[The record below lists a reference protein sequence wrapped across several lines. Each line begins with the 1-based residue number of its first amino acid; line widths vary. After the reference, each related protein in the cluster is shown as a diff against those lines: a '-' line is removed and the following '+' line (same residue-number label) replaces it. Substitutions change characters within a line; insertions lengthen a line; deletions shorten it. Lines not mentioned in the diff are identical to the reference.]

1 MREISIAAKI
11 KYIAALTALL
21 FAALTASIQFLAYR
35 NAQFL
40 IDVKRDYDVIDQ
52 SVVPLVAVS
61 KGLELDVAEVQ
72 QFLSDISATRG
83 QDGLDDGYKDAED
96 SAKSFRKE
104 IVEARALA
112 KQLDNPALVA
122 GLDLVAGKFESFYA
136 DGKVMAEAYI
146 KEGPA
151 GGNPEMPAFDA
162 QAEAME
168 AGMTKVMALTQAVS
182 EQGRARTAAS
192 IAQLDGA
199 IGLER
204 IITYVFAALALAFA
218 IAIAMILRRSVSQP
232 LTAMTKA
239 MKELADGHLDGALPA
254 LGRTDEMGRM
264 AEAVQVFRDN
274 AVALKSAEARVAER
288 HRLAEEEREERD
300 RRDAAVASRDA
311 ATAQEVAHVLDALGG
326 ALERLAL
333 DDLSCRLDQQF
344 ADAYKKVQSDF
355 NSAIDQLRQTMGT
368 IVSSTREV
376 SSAAAEISAS
386 TTDLSQRTEEQ
397 AASLET
403 DVGLDG
409 RALNQR

>member
-112 KQLDNPALVA
+112 KQLDNLGLVA

-151 GGNPEMPAFDA
+151 GGIQDAGLRRAGRGHGGGDDESDGPDPSGVGAGPGADSGIDRAARRGDRPRTNHHLRFRRPRVGVRDRDRDDPAPVGVAAADRDD
-162 QAEAME
+162 QGHEG
-168 AGMTKVMALTQAVS
+168 AGRRPPRRRAS
-182 EQGRARTAAS
+182 RPRPHGRDGPHGGGRAGVPR
-192 IAQLDGA
+192 Q
-199 IGLER
+199 R
-204 IITYVFAALALAFA
+204 
-218 IAIAMILRRSVSQP
+218 
-232 LTAMTKA
+232 
-239 MKELADGHLDGALPA
+239 
-254 LGRTDEMGRM
+254 
-264 AEAVQVFRDN
+264 
-274 AVALKSAEARVAER
+274 
-288 HRLAEEEREERD
+288 
-300 RRDAAVASRDA
+300 
-311 ATAQEVAHVLDALGG
+311 GG
-326 ALERLAL
+326 AQIRRGAG
-333 DDLSCRLDQQF
+333 RG
-344 ADAYKKVQSDF
+344 AAP
-355 NSAIDQLRQTMGT
+355 
-368 IVSSTREV
+368 TRRGG
-376 SSAAAEISAS
+376 AGGA
-386 TTDLSQRTEEQ
+386 
-397 AASLET
+397 
-403 DVGLDG
+403 
-409 RALNQR
+409 